1 MAKSGLQQELTIKLQ
16 LTVPYDLEERSKQLA
31 ATSLQITA
39 KVALNKDDAVIRFH
53 VDVDNHALDHRLR
66 VLFDTGIAS
75 NVSLS
80 DQQFGT
86 IERPTELTQELEW
99 WNNEHWEE
107 KPITIEPMQSFAAL
121 RDEAYGAALLTD
133 CVREYQITGE
143 GYTTIAY
150 TLFRCFGKMGKENL
164 LYRPGRASGEKLW
177 IRLTLSCKVHCHSHL
192 VCTIARMQSARD
204 T

>member
-31 ATSLQITA
+31 GTSLQITA

-107 KPITIEPMQSFAAL
+107 KPITIEPMQSFVAL